1 MGRIITIAN
10 QKGGVGKT
18 TTAINLAACLAAA
31 EKKVL
36 LLDADPQGNATSGV
50 GVERSDLEYTLYDY
64 LIQNRDLDEVIQAT
78 PLPSLSLV
86 PANQDLIGAEIE
98 LMDALQRETI
108 MARKLQDAASR
119 FDYIIIDCPPS
130 LQLLTI
136 NALAAAN
143 SLLVTLQAEYY
154 ALEGLSLLIKT
165 VRVIR
170 RSLNP
175 GLELLGILLTM
186 FDKRNRL
193 SHQVEAEVRKH
204 FPGQV
209 FGTVI
214 PRNVRL
220 SEAPSH
226 GLPILLYDIR
236 SSGAEAYL
244 ALTKEI
250 LNGRY

>member
-18 TTAINLAACLAAA
+18 TTAINLAAGLAAA
-31 EKKVL
+31 EKNVL
-36 LLDADPQGNATSGV
+36 LIDSDPQGNATSGV
-50 GVERSDLEYTLYDY
+50 GVERFGLEYTLYDY
-64 LIQNRDLDEVIQAT
+64 LIQDLDLDEVIQTT
-78 PLPSLSLV
+78 PLSGLSLV

-98 LMDALQRETI
+98 LMDAPRRETI
-108 MARKLQDAASR
+108 LARKLQAAAGR

-175 GLELLGILLTM
+175 DLELLGILLTM

-193 SHQVEAEVRKH
+193 SHQVAAEVQKH

-250 LNGRY
+250 LNGRR

>member
-18 TTAINLAACLAAA
+18 TTAINLAAGLAAA
-31 EKKVL
+31 EKNVL
-36 LLDADPQGNATSGV
+36 LVDSDPQGNTTSGV
-50 GVERSDLEYTLYDY
+50 GVERSGLEYTLYDY
-64 LIQNRDLDEVIQAT
+64 LIQDMDIAEVIQAT
-78 PLPSLSLV
+78 PLPGLSLV

-98 LMDALQRETI
+98 LMDSPQRERI
-108 MARKLQDAASR
+108 LAQKLQAEADR

-136 NALAAAN
+136 NALAAADR
-143 SLLVTLQAEYY
+143 LLITLQAEYY

-193 SHQVEAEVRKH
+193 SHQVAAEVQKH

-209 FGTVI
+209 FDTVI

-250 LNGRY
+250 LNGRS

>member
-1 MGRIITIAN
+1 
-10 QKGGVGKT
+10 
-18 TTAINLAACLAAA
+18 LAACLAAA
-31 EKKVL
+31 EKNVL
-36 LLDADPQGNATSGV
+36 LVDADPQGNATSGV
-50 GVERSDLEYTLYDY
+50 GVDRFGLEYTLYNY
-64 LIQNRDLDEVIQAT
+64 LIQDLDLDEVIQAT
-78 PLPSLSLV
+78 PLPSLSLI

-98 LMDALQRETI
+98 LMDAPQRETI
-108 MARKLQDAASR
+108 LARKLQGSTSR

-130 LQLLTI
+130 LQILTI
-136 NALAAAN
+136 NALTAAK

-165 VRVIR
+165 VRAIR

-193 SHQVEAEVRKH
+193 SHQVAAEVRKY

-250 LNGRY
+250 LNGRC